1 MEDNRFT
8 GKYYGVSF
16 RIKLMGCEMLNLDN
30 LANLKAVH
38 IIKDG
43 KTVVEYIRENER
55 GTSLF
60 PVGCIFKSFLS
71 VLVGVALYEGKIGSI
86 DDCII
91 DYISHEKIADINWY
105 KLKIKHA
112 LSKTTGIVWPRPQ
125 EPFPVNIREVMELE
139 FESEPGVSFQYKP
152 DPQIIVYLLE
162 EVYGVEITELFRT
175 KIVSYFINKDY
186 EWDKNDIQGM
196 KVSVSMLIELGQLML
211 SKGVI
216 NGKRL
221 FSEEYYEQ
229 SICEY
234 SCGGFPECTP
244 YGLGWWIGKD
254 LKIPYFFASGF
265 GGQYL
270 VVIPQKKMVIS
281 ILSDMDRPHSE
292 NKNVIEKVLQL

>member
-8 GKYYGVSF
+8 GKYNGVGF
-16 RIKLMGCEMLNLDN
+16 GIKLTGCEMLNLDN

-43 KTVVEYIRENER
+43 QTVFEYIRENEKE
-55 GTSLF
+55 TSLF
-60 PVGCIFKSFLS
+60 SVGCIFKSFLS
-71 VLVGVALYEGKIGSI
+71 VLVGNALYEGKIGSI
-86 DDCII
+86 DDCVI
-91 DYISHEKIADINWY
+91 DYISHDKITNSNWY
-105 KLKIKHA
+105 KLKIKYA
-112 LSKTTGIVWPRPQ
+112 LSKTTGIAWPRPQ
-125 EPFPVNIREVMELE
+125 EPFPANMREVMELE

-152 DPQIIVYLLE
+152 DPQIIVYMLE

-175 KIVSYFINKDY
+175 KIVSYFVNKDY
-186 EWDKNDIQGM
+186 KWDKNDIQGM
-196 KVSVSMLIELGQLML
+196 KVSVPMLSELGQLML

-229 SICEY
+229 SICGY

-254 LKIPYFFASGF
+254 LAVPYFFASGF

-270 VVIPQKKMVIS
+270 TVIPQKKMIIS

-292 NKNVIEKVLQL
+292 NKIVIEKALQL